1 MRRRGCDSRRALQ
14 SELYGGRVS
23 GAVESPKLDG
33 SGQHRHAVPFGG
45 TCAVAARLP
54 RKKSAMGAT
63 PFASTN
69 FRVMIRLADCNPVV
83 VKPCRKTTSGA
94 LPPSPT
100 NSTRKRNSRLACL
113 SSRRQR
119 GQHPSGSPFRGH
131 EEDSNP
137 PGLGPGDTRGRT
149 EVPDH
154 FLPVAQP
161 QSGAL
166 LRRGLQVRVLPWRLS
181 QFHRGITGVRRSVK
195 ARGRGAN
202 PRDGANGVQVD
213 ISWRHSSRK
222 RDLVATRGGSITRGL
237 RHFFKT
243 NQRKK
248 TTHDHHAAGDRRTH
262 SDSPMANRS
271 IRRPRAGKPTT
282 SFARSSSPKQSPA
295 KGAGFVFRENA
306 PPLLDRIARPP
317 TPCERCGPSFCSSIA
332 EPSTDNRQ
340 TTERYRAEGP
350 ISARKL
356 SSGERLSEAQEGT
369 VRLRHE
375 PPVALEV

>member
-1 MRRRGCDSRRALQ
+1 MENGGWLAYPIRARLPIR
-14 SELYGGRVS
+14 SSTFHL
-23 GAVESPKLDG
+23 
-33 SGQHRHAVPFGG
+33 PFSILEFKTGG

-69 FRVMIRLADCNPVV
+69 SRVMIRLADCNPVV
-83 VKPCRKTTSGA
+83 VKQCRKTTSGA

-154 FLPVAQP
+154 SLPVAQP

-166 LRRGLQVRVLPWRLS
+166 LRRGLQVRILPGRPL
-181 QFHRGITGVRRSVK
+181 FIHLVYPRFCEARKLHRGITGVRRSVK

-202 PRDGANGVQVD
+202 PRDGANGVQAD
-213 ISWRHSSRK
+213 TSWRHSS
-222 RDLVATRGGSITRGL
+222 
-237 RHFFKT
+237 
-243 NQRKK
+243 
-248 TTHDHHAAGDRRTH
+248 
-262 SDSPMANRS
+262 
-271 IRRPRAGKPTT
+271 
-282 SFARSSSPKQSPA
+282 
-295 KGAGFVFRENA
+295 
-306 PPLLDRIARPP
+306 
-317 TPCERCGPSFCSSIA
+317 
-332 EPSTDNRQ
+332 
-340 TTERYRAEGP
+340 
-350 ISARKL
+350 
-356 SSGERLSEAQEGT
+356 
-369 VRLRHE
+369 
-375 PPVALEV
+375 